1 MPDMSW
7 TEGTTRFYFF
17 TMNDDLSKKYYKI
30 RDVAELLGIP
40 TSTIRFWET
49 EFPELSP
56 RRSKTNIRYYSPSD
70 IELLRKINYL
80 VRVRGLRLEAAR
92 EQLNTNRRNVSRRM
106 ECIEKLKS
114 VLADL
119 ESMKSALVK
128 RRDRD

>member
-1 MPDMSW
+1 
-7 TEGTTRFYFF
+7 
-17 TMNDDLSKKYYKI
+17 MNDDLSKKYYKI